1 MAPVA
6 QWIECLPP
14 EQKVVGSNPIR
25 GAESH
30 AVRSLNGYGVVSQNF
45 HPRTNQFECTLGE
58 TLGLWGD
65 S

>member
-25 GAESH
+25 GAESR
-30 AVRSLNGYGVVSQNF
+30 AVPALNGHGVVSQNF
-45 HPRTNQFECTLGE
+45 HPERTNLNV
-58 TLGLWGD
+58 L
-65 S
+65 SAKR